1 MCIYLQLLPALTWLY
16 NSSIQSI
23 FRVLIHYCAS
33 SMVCEF
39 LLLLQALTQ
48 YVMCRELRIRVSAIL
63 YSKELS
69 AKGASSAAS
78 SLRPDRVRWR
88 TMACGGVFCFREQY
102 CLFEVRCTRLVPGK
116 KMKDE
121 VSCTVYVVV
130 SCSRSEM
137 KMYLLLYVHF
147 TWTLN
152 SPENVLTGPDS
163 GHGPNILVLLR
174 CHGPK

>member
-1 MCIYLQLLPALTWLY
+1 M
-16 NSSIQSI
+16 
-23 FRVLIHYCAS
+23 
-33 SMVCEF
+33 M
-39 LLLLQALTQ
+39 LLLKERLKKIK
-48 YVMCRELRIRVSAIL
+48 ELRIRVSAIL

-78 SLRPDRVRWR
+78 SLRPNRVRWQ
-88 TMACGGVFCFREQY
+88 TMACGAVFCFREQY

-137 KMYLLLYVHF
+137 KMYLLLYVLF
-147 TWTLN
+147 RCNVLCTFYLN
-152 SPENVLTGPDS
+152 IKFSRKSVLTGPDS
-163 GHGPNILVLLR
+163 GHGPNILVQIGR
-174 CHGPK
+174 ASCRERVSFV